1 MARQIARLLKTDMSV
16 SGDLQEIAR
25 MLQGKGRGKDTILA
39 HITPKEAEMLKAR
52 GGRGSR
58 NPQTGLLEFDDGVDI
73 TPVADQPQAAPV
85 DQAPA
90 PAPEVAA
97 QPSAATYPTSATNYA
112 DVASSAPEQAGYV
125 SVPTDASQAGL
136 GASGYTAP
144 YANVGAVSPVPG
156 TQVPPTQLPPEV
168 TDMQSQGVTTPSKNA
183 LQNLLSGVSTDTLTR
198 LGLAGGLGLIGANRQ
213 QKASQA
219 AQAATAQQQQIASP
233 YQEQGKNLIAAA
245 QAGQLTPQSQQAYQ
259 ALQAQL
265 NQGIANRGGV
275 GVEQAAGQLEAF
287 RQSLL
292 QNQYNYGIQVAQ
304 IGDNIAIGAIRTGLQ
319 QDQLV
324 NQATQ
329 NFYSNLAMIAAGIS
343 PGRPQQ

>member
-39 HITPKEAEMLKAR
+39 HITPKEAEILKAR

-73 TPVADQPQAAPV
+73 TPVADQPQLQTAPLDQAPTPAAAPAPV
-85 DQAPA
+85 DTTASTATAPVQTDVPVSETMGFGPFTQTAPA
-90 PAPEVAA
+90 AAPALKPEY
-97 QPSAATYPTSATNYA
+97 QPSATAMMPSPAA
-112 DVASSAPEQAGYV
+112 APGVAQAAP
-125 SVPTDASQAGL
+125 
-136 GASGYTAP
+136 
-144 YANVGAVSPVPG
+144 
-156 TQVPPTQLPPEV
+156 TQVPT
-168 TDMQSQGVTTPSKNA
+168 TDQTGQGFDLSKYLNA
-183 LQNLLSGVSTDTLTR
+183 NTLTR

-219 AQAATAQQQQIASP
+219 VQAATAQQQQIASP
-233 YQEQGKNLIAAA
+233 YQAQGQNMIAAA

-287 RQSLL
+287 RQNLL

-329 NFYSNLAMIAAGIS
+329 SFYSNLAMIAAGIS
-343 PGRPQQ
+343 PGRAQ

>member
-39 HITPKEAEMLKAR
+39 HITPKEAEILKAR

-58 NPQTGLLEFDDGVDI
+58 NPETGLLEFDDNVEV
-73 TPVADQPQAAPV
+73 TPVSDQPQMAPV
-85 DQAPA
+85 DQAPAPA

-112 DVASSAPEQAGYV
+112 DLASSAPEQAGYV
-125 SVPTDASQAGL
+125 AAPTDASPAAL
-136 GASGYTAP
+136 AAYGYTPP
-144 YANVGAVSPVPG
+144 YANVGAVSPIPG
-156 TQVPPTQLPPEV
+156 AQVPPTQLPPEA
-168 TDMQSQGVTTPSKNA
+168 DLQSQGVTTPQQNA
-183 LQNLLSGVSTDTLTR
+183 LQKLLSGVSTDQLTR
-198 LGLAGGLGLIGANRQ
+198 LGLAGGLGLIGANRAK
-213 QKASQA
+213 KASQA
-219 AQAATAQQQQIASP
+219 AQAATTQQQQIAAP
-233 YQEQGKNLIAAA
+233 YQAQGQGMIAAA

-287 RQSLL
+287 RQNLL

-343 PGRPQQ
+343 PGRTQ

>member
-58 NPQTGLLEFDDGVDI
+58 NPQTGLLEFGEGDI
-73 TPVADQPQAAPV
+73 ADTESYSGPSDIANQPTYTTTPPEAAS
-85 DQAPA
+85 APA
-90 PAPEVAA
+90 PAP
-97 QPSAATYPTSATNYA
+97 ATDTN
-112 DVASSAPEQAGYV
+112 VASSATTVSAPSTSYTTPESSSPALAG
-125 SVPTDASQAGL
+125 T
-136 GASGYTAP
+136 GYQGE
-144 YANVGAVSPVPG
+144 YANVGAVSPIPG
-156 TQVPPTQLPPEV
+156 AQVPPTQLPPEA
-168 TDMQSQGVTTPSKNA
+168 DLQSQGVTTPQQNA
-183 LQNLLSGVSTDTLTR
+183 LQKLLSGVSTDQLTR
-198 LGLAGGLGLIGANRQ
+198 LGLAGGLGLIGANRAR
-213 QKASQA
+213 KASQA
-219 AQAATAQQQQIASP
+219 AQAATAQQQQIAAP
-233 YQEQGKNLIAAA
+233 YQAQGQGMIAAA

-287 RQSLL
+287 RQNLL

-329 NFYSNLAMIAAGIS
+329 NFYTNLAMIAAGIS
-343 PGRPQQ
+343 PGRTQ